1 MNNLSAREI
10 CFLSQSQLSELPK
23 SFLLTFDDGN
33 TVPSTR
39 NKTTYSWHFWEFHR
53 RYAGLPLTS
62 RHCVESVLKNQPLSS
77 ETHIELLGRIA
88 EDTIWHFKINSPVD
102 RENINKLIYQITNN
116 VHNKV
121 TCEAEAYVSSIDIL
135 DFIEVVDHPTV
146 KQINDSVQPNNDSI
160 VDSYN
165 KILNI
170 LKTNEEFSNNNL
182 ARAVRSK
189 MVNANQVTQC
199 VAVRGFLTEVDG
211 KILPTPIMSNFTEG
225 FVRLHDY
232 AAESRSAAKSHYFS
246 ESPLEDAEY
255 FARRLQLLCMT
266 VERLHYV
273 DCGSTDYIHWL
284 ILPPTKDEAGVTTYQ
299 GDLAYMAGKYYLDEE
314 TGNLKMIRGD
324 DSTLYGKTLKIRSVL
339 GCKHNDKHG
348 VCAVCFGGLSYNLSA
363 YTNLGHICAATMTQQ
378 TSQSVLSNKHYQAS
392 SVSPTINLS
401 DNTGRFFDLTK
412 EKTGYILNTR
422 LKKMNPTIT
431 ISRDCLPGLVDLH
444 IAQDV
449 TKINPTRVS
458 NISTI
463 DLCLTDAKGNKLVDT
478 VDLSQGNRGANLSQE
493 FLYYLK
499 DHGWHTDSKNNFVL
513 ELTNWNYAL
522 PLFKMPDIEY
532 SFSDHS
538 KQVAEI
544 IESKLENLNDRQ
556 TPESAVYTLQQLFML
571 VNAKL
576 NVNIACLEVIIYAS
590 MVSEPG
596 TFGLSRG
603 SDKAVMSIAARV
615 MKNRSLSVA
624 FAYQGQQDVI
634 LNPASYYKLDRP
646 DSPFDVFVMPHE
658 VLEAERQRRT
668 LTV

>member
-1 MNNLSAREI
+1 MINARDI
-10 CFLSQSQLSELPK
+10 CNKRVEELEALPPRF
-23 SFLLTFDDGN
+23 SLVFDDGS
-33 TVPSTR
+33 TVASSR
-39 NKTTYSWHFWEFHR
+39 NKCIYNWHFWEVHR
-53 RYAGLPLTS
+53 QYPGLPLTP
-62 RHCVESVLKNQPLSS
+62 RHCVENVLKGQPLSS
-77 ETHIELLGRIA
+77 DTHIELLSKIA
-88 EDTIWHFKINSPVD
+88 EDTIWHFKIENPVQ
-102 RENINKLIYQITNN
+102 REPLYRLIYKITNDI
-116 VHNKV
+116 HDKV
-121 TCEAEAYVSSIDIL
+121 TCTAEASVSSIDIL
-135 DFIEVVDHPTV
+135 DFIEVIEHPTI
-146 KQINDSVQPNNDSI
+146 KHINSSVQPNNDSI

-165 KILNI
+165 KVLSI
-170 LKTNEEFSNNNL
+170 LKNNDELSNNNL

-199 VAVRGFLTEVDG
+199 VGVRGFMTEVDG

-225 FVRLHDY
+225 FVKLHDY
-232 AAESRSAAKSHYFS
+232 IAESRSAAKSHYFS

-266 VERLHYV
+266 VERLDYF
-273 DCGSTDYIHWL
+273 DCGSNEYIDWL
-284 ILPPTKDEAGVTTYQ
+284 ILPPTKDDNGATVYQ
-299 GDLAYMAGKYYLDEE
+299 GDLAYMAGKYYLDET
-314 TGNLKMIRGD
+314 TGGLKMIRGD
-324 DSTLYGKTLKIRSVL
+324 DPSLYGRVLKIRTVL
-339 GCKHNDKHG
+339 GCKDPDKHA

-401 DNTGRFFDLTK
+401 ENTGRFFTLTK
-412 EKTGYILNTR
+412 EKTGYIMDPKFKK
-422 LKKMNPTIT
+422 LKPTIT
-431 ISRDCLPGLVDLH
+431 ISRDSLPGLVDLH

-458 NISTI
+458 TITTI
-463 DLCLTDAKGNKLVDT
+463 DICTTDSKGKQLVDT

-499 DHGWHTDSKNNFVL
+499 DNGWQTDARVNFVL
-513 ELTNWNYAL
+513 DLCSWNYSL

-538 KQVAEI
+538 KQEAEI

-556 TPESAVYTLQQLFML
+556 TPESSVYTLQQLFML

-590 MVSEPG
+590 MVSKPG
-596 TFGLSRG
+596 AFGLSRG
-603 SDKAVMSIAARV
+603 SNEAVMSIAARV

-634 LNPASYYKLDRP
+634 LNPSSYYKLDRP

-658 VLEAERQRRT
+658 VLEAEKKRRMT
-668 LTV
+668 IA

>member
-1 MNNLSAREI
+1 MINAREI
-10 CFLSQSQLSELPK
+10 CNKPVEELVHLPIK
-23 SFLLTFDDGN
+23 FNLVFEDGS
-33 TVPSTR
+33 TVASSR
-39 NKTTYSWHFWEFHR
+39 NKTIYNWYFWQIHR
-53 RYAGLPLTS
+53 SYPGLPLTS
-62 RHCVESVLKNQPLSS
+62 RHCVESILKGQPLSS
-77 ETHIELLGRIA
+77 DTHIELLSKIA
-88 EDTIWHFKINSPVD
+88 EDTVWHFKLSNPAD
-102 RENINKLIYQITNN
+102 REVLNKLIYQITNN
-116 VHNKV
+116 IHDKV
-121 TCEAEAYVSSIDIL
+121 TCTAEASVSSIDIL
-135 DFIEVVDHPTV
+135 DFIEVVDHPMV
-146 KQINDSVQPNNDSI
+146 KQINDSTQPHNDSI

-165 KILNI
+165 KILTIIKNNDE
-170 LKTNEEFSNNNL
+170 LANNNL

-199 VAVRGFLTEVDG
+199 VAVRGFMTEVDG

-225 FVRLHDY
+225 FTRLHDY
-232 AAESRSAAKSHYFS
+232 VAESRSAAKSHYFS

-266 VERLHYV
+266 VERLTYT
-273 DCGSTDYIHWL
+273 DCGSNEYMEWL
-284 ILPPTKDEAGVTTYQ
+284 VLPPTKDENGATVYQ
-299 GDLAYMAGKYYLDEE
+299 GDLAYMAGKYYLDE
-314 TGNLKMIRGD
+314 TSGSLKMIRGD
-324 DSTLYGKTLKIRSVL
+324 DPSLHGKILKIRSVL
-339 GCKHNDKHG
+339 GCRESDKHA
-348 VCAVCFGGLSYNLSA
+348 VCAVCFGGLSFNLSA

-401 DNTGRFFDLTK
+401 ENTGRFFTLTK
-412 EKTGYILNTR
+412 EKTGYIMDGKYR
-422 LKKMNPTIT
+422 KLKPTIT
-431 ISRDCLPGLVDLH
+431 ISRESLPGLVDLH

-458 NISTI
+458 AITTI
-463 DLCLTDAKGNKLVDT
+463 DICITDTKGKQLVDT

-499 DHGWHTDSKNNFVL
+499 DNGWQTDARANFVL
-513 ELTNWNYAL
+513 DLAKWNFSL

-590 MVSEPG
+590 MVSKAG
-596 TFGLSRG
+596 TYGLSRG
-603 SDKAVMSIAARV
+603 SAEAVMSIAARV

-634 LNPASYYKLDRP
+634 LNPSSYYKLDRP

-658 VLEAERQRRT
+658 VLEAEKQRRMMS
-668 LTV
+668 V

>member
-1 MNNLSAREI
+1 MIQARSICESSMEDLKNLPSR
-10 CFLSQSQLSELPK
+10 FSLV
-23 SFLLTFDDGN
+23 FDDG
-33 TVPSTR
+33 TSVPSSR
-39 NKTTYSWHFWEFHR
+39 NKAIYNWYFWEIHR
-53 RYAGLPLTS
+53 VYKGLPLTS
-62 RHCVESVLKNQPLSS
+62 RHCVESVLKGQPLSS
-77 ETHIELLGRIA
+77 DTHIELLSKIA
-88 EDTIWHFKINSPVD
+88 EDVIWHFKITMPVD
-102 RENINKLIYQITNN
+102 REPLYRLIYKITND
-116 VHNKV
+116 VHDKV
-121 TCEAEAYVSSIDIL
+121 TCTAEASVSSIDIL
-135 DFIEVVDHPTV
+135 DFIEVVDHPTI
-146 KQINDSVQPNNDSI
+146 KQINNSVQPNNDSI

-165 KILNI
+165 KLLTI
-170 LKTNEEFSNNNL
+170 LKNNEELSNNNL
-182 ARAVRSK
+182 AKAVRSK

-199 VAVRGFLTEVDG
+199 VGVRGFMTEVDG

-225 FVRLHDY
+225 FVKLHDY
-232 AAESRSAAKSHYFS
+232 VAESRSAAKSHYFS

-273 DCGSTDYIHWL
+273 DCGSREYIDWL
-284 ILPPTKDEAGVTTYQ
+284 ILPPTKDENGATIYQ
-299 GDLAYMAGKYYLDEE
+299 GDLAYMAGKYYLDESNNE
-314 TGNLKMIRGD
+314 LKMIRGD
-324 DSTLYGKTLKIRSVL
+324 DPSLYGRVLKLRNVL
-339 GCKHNDKHG
+339 GCKHPDKHA
-348 VCAVCFGGLSYNLSA
+348 VCSVCFGGLSFNLSA

-392 SVSPTINLS
+392 SVSPTINMS
-401 DNTGRFFDLTK
+401 DNTARFFNLTK
-412 EKTGYILNTR
+412 EKTGYIMDAKFKK
-422 LKKMNPTIT
+422 LKPMIT
-431 ISRDCLPGLVDLH
+431 ISRDSLPGLVDLH

-458 NISTI
+458 SITTI
-463 DLCLTDAKGNKLVDT
+463 DISQTDNKGRQLTDT
-478 VDLSQGNRGANLSQE
+478 IDLSQGNRGANLSQE

-499 DHGWHTDSKNNFVL
+499 EQGWQTDNKANFVL
-513 ELTNWNYAL
+513 DLCNWNFNL

-556 TPESAVYTLQQLFML
+556 TPESAVFTLQQLFML